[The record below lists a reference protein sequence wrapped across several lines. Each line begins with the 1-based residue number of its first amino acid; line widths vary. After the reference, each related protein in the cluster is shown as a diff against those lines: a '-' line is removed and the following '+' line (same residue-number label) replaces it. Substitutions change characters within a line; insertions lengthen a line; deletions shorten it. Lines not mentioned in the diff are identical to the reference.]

1 MKIRK
6 FEIRPEGALYNLA
19 TNNSSIILPLYMK
32 EEKEISKLE
41 ARVTQWKRGDED
53 GRFTM
58 AKISEGRRA
67 CTRYGRIK
75 GGKENGE
82 L

>member
-6 FEIRPEGALYNLA
+6 FEISLKERYTISRL
-19 TNNSSIILPLYMK
+19 IILPLYMK

-53 GRFTM
+53 RRFAM

-82 L
+82 W

>member
-6 FEIRPEGALYNLA
+6 FEISLKERYTISRL
-19 TNNSSIILPLYMK
+19 IILPLYMK

-53 GRFTM
+53 RRFTM

-82 L
+82 W